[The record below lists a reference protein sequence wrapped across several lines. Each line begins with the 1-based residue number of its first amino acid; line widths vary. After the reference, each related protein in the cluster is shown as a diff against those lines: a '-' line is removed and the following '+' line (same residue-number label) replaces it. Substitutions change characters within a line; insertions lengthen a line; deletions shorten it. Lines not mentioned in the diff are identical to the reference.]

1 MWPATPSPSDRRAAV
16 TWSPGAKDGVGT
28 AIGARSRVW
37 FTLSHGVVTEVFYPS
52 VDRANTR
59 ALYLVVVCD
68 GRVFVDGAAAAV
80 VRAVAPWAP
89 AYRVRTTL
97 GEGQVV
103 IHKTIITDTE
113 RSVLLEHVRLE
124 SPPGRASA
132 VRAFVM
138 LEPHVG
144 NNGSSNDAWLGEYKG
159 EPAVLARHGQA
170 AIALLCSR
178 PFVGGVCAYVGKDD
192 ALADLRSNA
201 RLTISSTAATS
212 GNIQAAAEVA
222 LDETREFV
230 LALGFGE
237 SPDQAAQQA
246 RASLLDDFDRK
257 VRTYVRGWQRYRHR
271 YRRDAANEHSL
282 IDRVHAASVTMLRA
296 HEDKERGGA
305 IIASVA
311 IPWGNAHGDHN
322 AGGYRLVWP
331 RDLVEAAGA
340 LLAVG
345 LPRSARRTLSYL
357 MSTQE
362 HSGAWPQNMWLDGT
376 PSYRGMQLDEVSLP
390 ILLASK
396 LGQHQALET
405 LDPWPMIRAAASYLV
420 RTGPVTPEDRWEE
433 EGGYAPYTIAA
444 EIAALVAAAQFAT
457 QRGEHE
463 LARFLCETADYW
475 NSSLERWTY
484 VSGTPTARRH
494 GVEGYYVRLAPP
506 GAIIDGW
513 HVDASVPLTI
523 KNQRCADTERP
534 YGEIVSPDALALVR
548 FGLRRASDPRI
559 RDTISVIDAEL
570 QTITARGP
578 VWHRYLDD
586 GYGEPADGSPHQGWG
601 IGRGWPLLSG
611 ERAHYEIA
619 NRQLDRARV
628 LCRAMAS
635 QANQT
640 GLLPEQIWDAA
651 DIPEHGLFNGCP
663 TGSAMPLVWAHAEF
677 LKLCRSLRDGR
688 VFDMPEDAA
697 KRYLG
702 NAPESSLVVWRAGQ
716 HVSVVPRGLTLRV
729 ESGVGRE
736 VRWRN
741 PAGEQ
746 SGCIPMRDL
755 GIGLRFAD
763 LPTAELPSG
772 AELCFRFE
780 GSEHA
785 SGERRVRV
793 E

>member
-1 MWPATPSPSDRRAAV
+1 M
-16 TWSPGAKDGVGT
+16 
-28 AIGARSRVW
+28 
-37 FTLSHGVVTEVFYPS
+37 
-52 VDRANTR
+52 
-59 ALYLVVVCD
+59 
-68 GRVFVDGAAAAV
+68 
-80 VRAVAPWAP
+80 
-89 AYRVRTTL
+89 
-97 GEGQVV
+97 
-103 IHKTIITDTE
+103 
-113 RSVLLEHVRLE
+113 
-124 SPPGRASA
+124 
-132 VRAFVM
+132 
-138 LEPHVG
+138 
-144 NNGSSNDAWLGEYKG
+144 
-159 EPAVLARHGQA
+159 
-170 AIALLCSR
+170 
-178 PFVGGVCAYVGKDD
+178 
-192 ALADLRSNA
+192 
-201 RLTISSTAATS
+201 
-212 GNIQAAAEVA
+212 
-222 LDETREFV
+222 
-230 LALGFGE
+230 
-237 SPDQAAQQA
+237 
-246 RASLLDDFDRK
+246 
-257 VRTYVRGWQRYRHR
+257 
-271 YRRDAANEHSL
+271 
-282 IDRVHAASVTMLRA
+282 
-296 HEDKERGGA
+296 
-305 IIASVA
+305 
-311 IPWGNAHGDHN
+311 
-322 AGGYRLVWP
+322 
-331 RDLVEAAGA
+331 
-340 LLAVG
+340 
-345 LPRSARRTLSYL
+345 
-357 MSTQE
+357 
-362 HSGAWPQNMWLDGT
+362 
-376 PSYRGMQLDEVSLP
+376 
-390 ILLASK
+390 
-396 LGQHQALET
+396 
-405 LDPWPMIRAAASYLV
+405 
-420 RTGPVTPEDRWEE
+420 
-433 EGGYAPYTIAA
+433 
-444 EIAALVAAAQFAT
+444 
-457 QRGEHE
+457 
-463 LARFLCETADYW
+463 
-475 NSSLERWTY
+475 
-484 VSGTPTARRH
+484 
-494 GVEGYYVRLAPP
+494 EGYYVRLAPP

-663 TGSAMPLVWAHAEF
+663 TGSAMPPVWAHAEF